1 MHCGDRGRGVEFRL
15 LGGEGARGC
24 LTLILAS
31 TCFETG
37 LLRGYS
43 NVKDVRNITLSL
55 PNKYKAKGGGGQT
68 SSLSDHFS
76 GKIERVAFLS

>member
-55 PNKYKAKGGGGQT
+55 PNKYKAKGGGDRPRHYQT
-68 SSLSDHFS
+68 IFQV
-76 GKIERVAFLS
+76 R